1 MRRWREIAFE
11 DPLAAWSVPVL
22 ALIVL
27 AGLIWP
33 LLPIPD
39 PAAVGVG
46 PRIRPP
52 SMNFLLGTDTLGRSL
67 LARVLQGIR
76 TTLLLSTV
84 AVLIAGAIGA
94 LLGMVSGYIRG
105 AADELVTRVA
115 DVMFAFPPVLLGL
128 LVTAIYGPG
137 QVAAIAV
144 IVVFTVPTMIR
155 VIRSATMAIRHRDF
169 VLIAEVLGASF
180 WRRLTTHLLP
190 NVLIVIIVQTVYSI
204 SFAMLVESALSF
216 LGLGVQPP
224 SASLGSLLRE
234 GSLYLSVA
242 PWMSFAPGLILSL
255 AILAINLFGD
265 FVRRVID
272 PLSSELK

>member
-1 MRRWREIAFE
+1 VRRWRDIAVQ

-84 AVLIAGAIGA
+84 AVLIAGTVGA
-94 LLGMVSGYIRG
+94 LLGMISGYVRG

-115 DVMFAFPPVLLGL
+115 DIMFAFPPVLLGL
-128 LVTAIYGPG
+128 LVTATYGPG

-155 VIRSATMAIRHRDF
+155 VVRSATMAIRHRDF

-180 WRRLTTHLLP
+180 WRRLTVHLLP

-224 SASLGSLLRE
+224 GASLGSLLRE
-234 GSLYLSVA
+234 GSLYLGVA
-242 PWMSFAPGLILSL
+242 PWMSFAPGVILSL

-272 PLSSELK
+272 PLASELK